1 MSSQTPTTTETTPA
15 APASHTPAP
24 NAPAP
29 APVPAKRSR
38 GVLLRLLGVVVL
50 LAVIGWALWYF
61 LDGRWYEGT
70 DDAYVNGNVVQI
82 TPQVPG
88 TVVSIGA
95 DDGDLVHA
103 GDVLVQLDP
112 SDAEVALAGAKAN
125 LANTVRKVRGLY
137 SSVSGAQ
144 ADVAARKT
152 AVDKARADYNR
163 RVALAK
169 SGAISSEELAHAS
182 DALTTAESA
191 LITAQ
196 QQYQTSKVLVD
207 DTVVASHPD
216 VQAASAQLRAAFLD
230 DARATLVAPVD
241 GYVAKRS
248 VQVGQRVLP
257 GAALMAVVPLHGV
270 WVDANFK
277 ETQLTGMRLGQPVTI
292 ESDVYGGKVQYK
304 GKVQSLGV
312 GTGSA
317 FSLLPA
323 QNATGNWIKIVQRI
337 PVRIVFDDPKQL
349 DQHPLRLGMSLTVD
363 VNLHDKSG
371 PTLAQKSPTQAAFS
385 TDVYKQ
391 QLAKA
396 DAAIA
401 QIVHAN
407 MARGK

>member
-1 MSSQTPTTTETTPA
+1 MSSQTPTTAENTAGVAPTT
-15 APASHTPAP
+15 APPQK
-24 NAPAP
+24 N
-29 APVPAKRSR
+29 SR
-38 GVLLRLLGVVVL
+38 GLMLRVLAIVVL

-152 AVDKARADYNR
+152 AVDKARADYKR

-169 SGAISSEELAHAS
+169 SGAISTEELAHAS

-216 VQAASAQLRAAFLD
+216 VQAAAANLRAAFLD
-230 DARATLVAPVD
+230 DARATLIAPVD

-248 VQVGQRVLP
+248 VQVGQRVQP

-277 ETQLTGMRLGQPVTI
+277 ETQLTGMRIGQPVTI
-292 ESDVYGGKVQYK
+292 ESDVYGGKVEYK

-396 DAAIA
+396 DQAIT
-401 QIVHAN
+401 QIIHAN
-407 MARGK
+407 MAGNKE

>member
-1 MSSQTPTTTETTPA
+1 MSSQNPVATET
-15 APASHTPAP
+15 
-24 NAPAP
+24 
-29 APVPAKRSR
+29 PVVPPPKKNSR
-38 GVLLRLLGVVVL
+38 GFMLRLLGAIVL
-50 LAVIGWALWYF
+50 LAVIAWAFWYF

-82 TPQVPG
+82 TPQIPG

-112 SDAEVALAGAKAN
+112 SDAEVNVAEAKAN

-137 SSVSGAQ
+137 SSVNGAQ

-152 AVDKARADYNR
+152 AVDKARADFNR
-163 RVALAK
+163 RRDLAK
-169 SGAISSEELAHAS
+169 SGAISAEELSHAS
-182 DALTTAESA
+182 DALTTAESG

-216 VQAASAQLRAAFLD
+216 VQAAAARLRAAFLA

-248 VQVGQRVLP
+248 VQVGQRVQP

-270 WVDANFK
+270 WIDANFK
-277 ETQLTGMRLGQPVTI
+277 ETQLTDMRIGQPVEI
-292 ESDVYGGKVQYK
+292 ESDVYGSAVKYK

-337 PVRIVFDDPKQL
+337 PVRILFDDPQQL
-349 DQHPLRLGMSLTVD
+349 DKHPLRLGMSLTVD

-371 PTLAQKSPTQAAFS
+371 PTLAQQSPTQPAFS
-385 TDVYKQ
+385 TDIYKQ
-391 QLAKA
+391 QLVKA
-396 DAAIA
+396 DQAIT
-401 QIVHAN
+401 QIIHAN
-407 MARGK
+407 MAGNK

>member
-1 MSSQTPTTTETTPA
+1 MSSPTSTPADSTAATTPA
-15 APASHTPAP
+15 APKKNP
-24 NAPAP
+24 
-29 APVPAKRSR
+29 RSFM
-38 GVLLRLLGVVVL
+38 LRLLGLVVL
-50 LAVIGWALWYF
+50 LGIIAWALWYF

-112 SDAEVALAGAKAN
+112 SDADVALAEAKAN

-137 SSVSGAQ
+137 SSVNGAQ

-152 AVDKARADYNR
+152 AVDKARADYKR
-163 RVALAK
+163 RVALAR
-169 SGAISSEELAHAS
+169 SGAISAEELAHAS

-191 LITAQ
+191 LITSQ

-216 VQAASAQLRAAFLD
+216 VQVAAARLRAAYLD
-230 DARATLVAPVD
+230 DARASLVAPVD

-277 ETQLTGMRLGQPVTI
+277 ETQLTKMRIGQPVEI
-292 ESDVYGGKVQYK
+292 ESDVYGGSVKYK

-337 PVRIVFDDPKQL
+337 PVRVVFDDPAMLEK
-349 DQHPLRLGMSLTVD
+349 HPLRLGMSVTVD
-363 VNLHDKSG
+363 VSLHDQNG
-371 PTLAQKSPTQAAFS
+371 PTLAQKSPTQPAFS

-391 QLAKA
+391 QLVTA
-396 DAAIA
+396 DATIN
-401 QIVHAN
+401 QIIHAN
-407 MARGK
+407 MAGGK